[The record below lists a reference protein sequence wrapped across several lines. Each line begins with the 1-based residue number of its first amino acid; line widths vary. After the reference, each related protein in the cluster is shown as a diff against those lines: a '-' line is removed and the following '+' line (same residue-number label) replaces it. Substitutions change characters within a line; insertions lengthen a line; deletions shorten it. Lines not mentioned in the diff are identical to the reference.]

1 MIGIRAILDVG
12 RFALGAVA
20 KTAAT
25 FSPLNHKYHLNERLD
40 GPWPKGPY
48 IWLHGASLGECK
60 MLLDLAKCLRR
71 DIPHC
76 PKLLITTQKIEVVPY
91 LEDHGAGVVDV
102 AMAPADSPM
111 SMSKFVRNVQPVA
124 LILAENELW
133 PGYLSTMS
141 RTSLKPSVA
150 LVSGR
155 FRRAFPGTDFSALG
169 FACMQTQADRKRIV
183 AAADRPKFNPCIGGD
198 WKILPWALDV
208 LSEQTSAN
216 AQPAA
221 DVHESEKDVDV
232 AMLSV
237 HFAEWES
244 LSEIIRNCKLRNKS
258 VVLMPR
264 RLEEVEIFRHEF
276 NQNNVKTVGWPQ
288 IRPGAVT
295 LINQFGLTSEILA
308 RSRLAVVGGSFC
320 PKPGVHNFWEPIQ
333 AGVPTCVGPYS
344 FGHEDMVED
353 LVREGVLARLSS
365 ASDFENLDLVD
376 ENQAQTCLSVQKLK
390 VSDSYRQ
397 LLLFL
402 EDLLK

>member
-1 MIGIRAILDVG
+1 MIGVRTILDMG

-20 KTAAT
+20 KTVASV
-25 FSPLNHKYHLNERLD
+25 SPLDHKYHINDRLE

-48 IWLHGASLGECK
+48 LWLHGASLGECK
-60 MLLDLAKCLRR
+60 MLLDLARLLRC
-71 DIPHC
+71 DIPNC
-76 PKLLITTQKIEVVPY
+76 PKILLTTQKIEVLPY
-91 LEDHGAGVVDV
+91 LEDHGTGIVDV
-102 AMAPADSPM
+102 AIAPADTPIT
-111 SMSKFVRNVQPVA
+111 MSKFVRNVQPIA
-124 LILAENELW
+124 LVLAENELW

-155 FRRAFPGTDFSALG
+155 FRKAFPGTDFSALG
-169 FACMQTQADRKRIV
+169 FACMQTLADQERIV
-183 AAADRPKFNPCIGGD
+183 AAASRPKFNPGIGGD
-198 WKILPWALDV
+198 WKILPWAL
-208 LSEQTSAN
+208 SGNEA
-216 AQPAA
+216 PAA
-221 DVHESEKDVDV
+221 QDKDVDV

-244 LSEIIRNCKLRNKS
+244 LAEIIRNCKLRNKS

-264 RLEEVEIFRHEF
+264 RLEEVEIFRHEL
-276 NQNNVKTVGWPQ
+276 QQDNVKVVDWPQ
-288 IRPGAVT
+288 VRPGAVT
-295 LINQFGLTSEILA
+295 LINQFGLTASILEK
-308 RSRLAVVGGSFC
+308 SKLAFVGGSFC

-333 AGVPTCVGPYS
+333 AGVPVCVGPYS

-353 LVREGVLARLSS
+353 LVREGVLTQLAS

-376 ENQAQTCLSVQKLK
+376 ENQAQACLSVQKLK

-402 EDLLK
+402 KDLLK

>member
-1 MIGIRAILDVG
+1 MTGIRTILDVG
-12 RFALGAVA
+12 RFALGVVA
-20 KTAAT
+20 KTVAT
-25 FSPLNHKYHLNERLD
+25 VSPLDHKYHLNERLD
-40 GPWPKGPY
+40 GPWPKGTY

-60 MLLDLAKCLRR
+60 MLLDLAKFLRR
-71 DIPHC
+71 DIPDC
-76 PKLLITTQKIEVVPY
+76 PKLLVTTQKIEVFPY

-111 SMSKFVRNVQPVA
+111 SMSKFVRNVQPIA

-169 FACMQTQADRKRIV
+169 FACMQTQADRERIV
-183 AAADRPKFNPCIGGD
+183 AAAGRPKFNPGIGGD
-198 WKILPWALDV
+198 WKILPWALDDAASSAGAQSDRV
-208 LSEQTSAN
+208 AETSA
-216 AQPAA
+216 
-221 DVHESEKDVDV
+221 KDVDV

-244 LSEIIRNCKLRNKS
+244 LWEIVRNCKLRNKS

-264 RLEEVEIFRHEF
+264 RLEEVEIFRHELQ
-276 NQNNVKTVGWPQ
+276 QNNVKTVDWPQ
-288 IRPGAVT
+288 ARPGAVT

-308 RSRLAVVGGSFC
+308 RSKQAVVGGSFC

-353 LVREGVLARLSS
+353 LVREGVLAQLSS

-376 ENQAQTCLSVQKLK
+376 ENQAQACLSVQKLK

-402 EDLLK
+402 KDLLK

>member
-1 MIGIRAILDVG
+1 MIGIRTILDVG

-20 KTAAT
+20 KTVAT
-25 FSPLNHKYHLNERLD
+25 VSPLDHKYHLNERLD

-60 MLLDLAKCLRR
+60 MLLDLANLLRR

-169 FACMQTQADRKRIV
+169 FACMQTLADQERIV
-183 AAADRPKFNPCIGGD
+183 AAAGRPKFNPGIGGD
-198 WKILPWALDV
+198 WKILPWV
-208 LSEQTSAN
+208 LGGAASHACASA
-216 AQPAA
+216 
-221 DVHESEKDVDV
+221 KDVDV

-244 LSEIIRNCKLRNKS
+244 LWEIVRNCKLRNKS

-264 RLEEVEIFRHEF
+264 RLEEVEIFRHELQ
-276 NQNNVKTVGWPQ
+276 QNNVKTVDWPQ
-288 IRPGAVT
+288 ARPGAVT

-308 RSRLAVVGGSFC
+308 RSKQAVVGGSFC
-320 PKPGVHNFWEPIQ
+320 PKPGVHNFWEPVQ

-353 LVREGVLARLSS
+353 LVREGVLAQLSS

-376 ENQAQTCLSVQKLK
+376 ENQAQACLSVQKLK

-402 EDLLK
+402 KDLLK

>member
-1 MIGIRAILDVG
+1 MIGGKTILDVG

-20 KTAAT
+20 KTVAT
-25 FSPLNHKYHLNERLD
+25 VAPLDHKYHLNERLE

-60 MLLDLAKCLRR
+60 MLLDLAKHLRH
-71 DIPHC
+71 DIPEC

-91 LEDHGAGVVDV
+91 LEDHGKGVVDV
-102 AMAPADSPM
+102 AMAPADSPI
-111 SMSKFVRNVQPVA
+111 SMSKFIRNVQPVA

-169 FACMQTQADRKRIV
+169 FACMQSQADLERIVV
-183 AAADRPKFNPCIGGD
+183 AAASRPKFAPRIGGD
-198 WKILPWALDV
+198 WKILSWALSSGSDQPLDV
-208 LSEQTSAN
+208 
-216 AQPAA
+216 AA
-221 DVHESEKDVDV
+221 CCSKKDVDV
-232 AMLSV
+232 SLLSV

-244 LSEIIRNCKLRNKS
+244 LSEIIRVCKLRDKS

-264 RLEEVEIFRHEF
+264 RLEEVEIFRHELK
-276 NQNNVKTVGWPQ
+276 QNNVKIVDWPQ
-288 IRPGAVT
+288 VRQGGVT
-295 LINQFGLTSEILA
+295 LIDRFGMTSQILE
-308 RSRLAVVGGSFC
+308 RSKMAVVGGSFC
-320 PKPGVHNFWEPIQ
+320 PKPGIHNFWEPVQ

-344 FGHEDMVED
+344 FGHEDMVDE
-353 LVREGVLARLSS
+353 LVREGVLYQLTS

-376 ENQAQTCLSVQKLK
+376 ENHAQACLSVQKSK